1 MAPADWR
8 GLPVRVASAL
18 VLAPPALAA
27 LYAGPPYSDVM
38 VLLACG
44 VGAWEWSRL
53 CRAGRIDAAGLVT
66 IAAVVAAVAAG
77 AWGSFAVAGWIMA
90 AGAMAATAL
99 ATRNGQAAA
108 LWPGFGVVYLAA
120 AGLAFVWLRGH
131 DEGGARIVLWL
142 IAVVAATD
150 VGAYFAGQAIGGPK
164 LAPAISPKKTW
175 AGLIGGMVLAVAVGA
190 GAAALIGRETLWQF
204 ALLGVALAITSQL
217 GDLLE
222 SSLKRRFGAKD
233 SSSLIP
239 GHGGVLDRIDGLLA
253 GALMLGGLSLLT
265 KGPN

>member
-1 MAPADWR
+1 M
-8 GLPVRVASAL
+8 
-18 VLAPPALAA
+18 AA
-27 LYAGPPYSDVM
+27 LYAGPPYSDAL
-38 VLLACG
+38 VLLVCG
-44 VGAWEWSRL
+44 VGTWEWARL
-53 CRAGRIDAAGLVT
+53 CRAGRIDTAGLATVV
-66 IAAVVAAVAAG
+66 AVVAAVAAG
-77 AWGSFAVAGWIMA
+77 AWGSFVVAGWIVA
-90 AGAMAATAL
+90 AGAMAATVL
-99 ATRNGQAAA
+99 ASRDGQGPA

-131 DEGGARIVLWL
+131 DDDAGRNVVLWL

-150 VGAYFAGQAIGGPK
+150 VGAYFAGRAIGGPK
-164 LAPAISPKKTW
+164 LAPTISPNKTW
-175 AGLIGGMVLAVAVGA
+175 AGLVGGVILALAVGA
-190 GAAALIGRETLWQF
+190 GLATLAGRGALWQF

-233 SSSLIP
+233 SSNLIP

-265 KGPN
+265 KGPS